1 MRWSSAA
8 YLTFIGPSPPDGEAG
23 CPVLMNVLVSDLELE
38 DPRDV
43 DARSFAIVD
52 DGLPLFSCAQLAIE
66 TMVVGDSMW
75 CGMVVLPSELRRRR
89 PSERDN
95 SRAHSLQRTCGL
107 RQSTRTQLFK
117 RHGADGGVPIWRFR
131 RHVLSQRLQ

>member
-1 MRWSSAA
+1 MRWSSATC
-8 YLTFIGPSPPDGEAG
+8 LTFIGPSPPDGEAG
-23 CPVLMNVLVSDLELE
+23 CPVLMNVLVTDLELE

-75 CGMVVLPSELRRRR
+75 CGMVALPSEVRRRR
-89 PSERDN
+89 PSKRDN
-95 SRAHSLQRTCGL
+95 SRAHSLLRTCGL
-107 RQSTRTQLFK
+107 
-117 RHGADGGVPIWRFR
+117 
-131 RHVLSQRLQ
+131 